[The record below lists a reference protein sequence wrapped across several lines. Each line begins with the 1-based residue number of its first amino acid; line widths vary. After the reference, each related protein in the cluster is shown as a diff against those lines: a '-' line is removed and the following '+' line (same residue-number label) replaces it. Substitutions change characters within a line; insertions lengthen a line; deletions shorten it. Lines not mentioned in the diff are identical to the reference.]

1 MQRAEASRD
10 EAQVAVRF
18 YNDPSAMRPFVDSVV
33 HMHLAWLYVLHAEL
47 TPDEVD
53 FRYSRSHDLVRTR
66 SHGAVGLGRREL
78 TTDAAC
84 WSAVVVQAA

>member
-1 MQRAEASRD
+1 MQMVEAFPD
-10 EAQVAVRF
+10 EVQFVVRF
-18 YNDPSAMRPFVDSVV
+18 YNDLSEARSLGGFVV

-47 TPDEVD
+47 TSDEID
-53 FRYSRSHDLVRTR
+53 FRYLRSHHLVRTQ